1 MRDFK
6 QLTIWQLSRDLTK
19 IIYQLTDRFPKK
31 EQFRL
36 TNQLCRAVSSIA
48 ANIAEGASRRTNND
62 FYRFLEIALGSA
74 NEVECHLI
82 IASDLNY
89 ITNDDLEKV
98 AGKVNHLRSM
108 MINFMKKV
116 ESDIPTRR

>member
-6 QLTIWQLSRDLTK
+6 QFAIWQMSRELTK
-19 IIYQLTDRFPKK
+19 LIYTLSDTFPNK
-31 EQFRL
+31 EKFRL
-36 TNQLCRAVSSIA
+36 TNQICRAVMSIA
-48 ANIAEGASRRTNND
+48 ANIAEGASRRSAAD

-82 IASDLNY
+82 VACDLEY
-89 ITNDDLEKV
+89 ITAKELEMV

-116 ESDIPTRR
+116 ESDIPKRR

>member
-19 IIYQLTDRFPKK
+19 IIYHLTDRFPKK

-36 TNQLCRAVSSIA
+36 TNQLCRAVASIA

-62 FYRFLEIALGSA
+62 FYRFLEIALG
-74 NEVECHLI
+74 
-82 IASDLNY
+82 
-89 ITNDDLEKV
+89 
-98 AGKVNHLRSM
+98 
-108 MINFMKKV
+108 
-116 ESDIPTRR
+116 

>member
-6 QLTIWQLSRDLTK
+6 QFAIWQMSRELTK
-19 IIYQLTDRFPKK
+19 LIYTLSDTFPNK
-31 EQFRL
+31 EKFRL
-36 TNQLCRAVSSIA
+36 TNQVCRAVMSIA
-48 ANIAEGASRRTNND
+48 ANIAEGASRRSAAD

-82 IASDLNY
+82 VACDLEY
-89 ITNDDLEKV
+89 ITSKELEIV

-116 ESDIPTRR
+116 ESDIPKRH

>member
-36 TNQLCRAVSSIA
+36 TNQLCRAVASIA

>member
-6 QLTIWQLSRDLTK
+6 QLSIWQMSRTMTK
-19 IIYQLTDRFPKK
+19 DIYLLADQFPAK
-31 EQFRL
+31 ERFRL
-36 TNQLCRAVSSIA
+36 TNQLCRSVASIA
-48 ANIAEGASRRTNND
+48 ANIAEGVSRRSAND

-82 IASDLNY
+82 IASDLGY
-89 ITNDDLEKV
+89 ISNDDLEKE
-98 AGKVNHLRSM
+98 AGNVNHLRSM

-116 ESDIPTRR
+116 ESDIPNRR

>member
-6 QLTIWQLSRDLTK
+6 QLSIWQMSRELTK
-19 IIYQLTDRFPKK
+19 IVYQLTDTYPIK
-31 EQFRL
+31 EQYRL
-36 TNQLCRAVSSIA
+36 TNQTCRAVMSIA
-48 ANIAEGASRRTNND
+48 ENIAEGASRRSSTD

-82 IASDLNY
+82 VARDLDYISDHQLEAS
-89 ITNDDLEKV
+89 

-116 ESDIPTRR
+116 ESDIPNRR

>member
-19 IIYQLTDRFPKK
+19 IIYHLTDRFPKK

-36 TNQLCRAVSSIA
+36 TNQLCRAVASIA

-62 FYRFLEIALGSA
+62 FYRFLEIALGST

-82 IASDLNY
+82 IASDLGY

-116 ESDIPTRR
+116 ESDIPKRR

>member
-6 QLTIWQLSRDLTK
+6 QFSIWQMSRELTK
-19 IIYQLTDRFPKK
+19 IVYQLTDTYPSK

-36 TNQLCRAVSSIA
+36 TNQTCRAVMSIA
-48 ANIAEGASRRTNND
+48 ANIAEGSSRRSATD

-82 IASDLNY
+82 VAC
-89 ITNDDLEKV
+89 DLEYISDHELETA

-116 ESDIPTRR
+116 ESDIPKRH

>member
-6 QLTIWQLSRDLTK
+6 QLTIWQLARDLTK
-19 IIYQLTDRFPKK
+19 IVYHLTDPFPTK

-36 TNQLCRAVSSIA
+36 TNQLCRSVASIA

-82 IASDLNY
+82 IACDLGY
-89 ITNDDLEKV
+89 ITNEDLEKV

-116 ESDIPTRR
+116 ESDIPKRR